1 MNFDLAQM
9 SKSGGIYRTLAL
21 LSILSLK
28 PAHNGKSAGKQSPTS
43 EARQER
49 GEVAGQD
56 KSVVLVK

>member
-28 PAHNGKSAGKQSPTS
+28 PAHNGKSAVKQSPTS
-43 EARQER
+43 ETRQQQDQ
-49 GEVAGQD
+49 VAGQD
-56 KSVVLVK
+56 KYVVLVK